1 MLSVPGKGE
10 GKEDCVTERIRKIF
24 PSAPANP
31 TVHRLDMDTSGLL
44 IVARNAEAQAFL
56 QRQFEQRTVRK
67 LYEAY
72 LAAHKPEAPL
82 DGPIRLITK
91 WLFPGSEEQHG
102 TYKITKP
109 DTDNMIKMFKDC
121 MTRCGYW
128 HDDAQVASEI
138 TEKFY
143 GHYTG
148 IYVKVEALS

>member
-1 MLSVPGKGE
+1 MGTIEFFIPLKSP
-10 GKEDCVTERIRKIF
+10 
-24 PSAPANP
+24 P
-31 TVHRLDMDTSGLL
+31 TVTYQEKRVTAKYGKPQYY
-44 IVARNAEAQAFL
+44 ETQ
-56 QRQFEQRTVRK
+56 EQRTVRK

-82 DGPIRLITK
+82 DGPIRMVTK
-91 WLFPGSEEQHG
+91 WIFPGKPEQHG
-102 TYKITKP
+102 TYKTTKP

-148 IYVKVEALS
+148 IYVKVEALP